1 MAFGYLFA
9 IVSGACLPLFV
20 FLFGDIVD
28 EFGTNFDLVDAVR
41 PICIKL
47 LIIGAIV
54 WVTSY
59 LYFSLLVMMSERIG
73 KKTRV
78 AYLRAIL

>member
-1 MAFGYLFA
+1 MIIGYLFA
-9 IVSGACLPLFV
+9 IITGACLPLFV
-20 FLFGDIVD
+20 FLFGDMVD
-28 EFGTNFDLVDAVR
+28 EFGVKPDIVSTVD

-47 LIIGAIV
+47 VVIGSFV

-59 LYFSLLVMMSERIG
+59 LYFSFLVMMSEKIG

-78 AYLRAIL
+78 AYLKAIL